1 MNNQEVE
8 EKKLKYEDEI
18 SMDDLHAY
26 KQQGFLARI
35 PYWIKA
41 VLLKYWFYGAICF
54 FVLMGLGG
62 AGANGENG
70 AIVCGL
76 IAGLVFDFIVY
87 GIYRAMDSDKKE
99 SRYYVMYKS
108 KKIWSVFVNIPYQLL
123 VFILGMLIMTS
134 IVATYKDPV
143 NNWFLQEPFSQ
154 ALVLT
159 ALDAVFVLIKN
170 LLVYLFRKK
179 IKRK

>member
-54 FVLMGLGG
+54 FVLIGLGG
-62 AGANGENG
+62 AGATGENG

-87 GIYRAMDSDKKE
+87 GIFRLMDSDKKE
-99 SRYYVMYKS
+99 SRYYVMYKT
-108 KKIWSVFVNIPYQLL
+108 KNVWSVFVNIPYQLL
-123 VFILGMLIMTS
+123 IFILGMWIMTS

-179 IKRK
+179 

>member
-1 MNNQEVE
+1 MNNQDVE
-8 EKKLKYEDEI
+8 DKKLKYEDEI

-26 KQQGFLARI
+26 KQQGFLTRV
-35 PYWIKA
+35 PYCIKA
-41 VLLKYWFYGAICF
+41 IFIKYWFYGVICF

-70 AIVCGL
+70 AIICGL
-76 IAGLVFDFIVY
+76 VAGLVFDFIVY
-87 GIYRAMDSDKKE
+87 GIFKLMDSDKKE
-99 SRYYVMYKS
+99 SKHYMMFKS
-108 KKIWSVFVNIPYQLL
+108 KRFYSVLINVPYQFV

-134 IVATYKDPV
+134 IIATYKDPV

-159 ALDAVFVLIKN
+159 VIDAVFMLIKN
-170 LLVYLFRKK
+170 LLVHLFKK
-179 IKRK
+179 K

>member
-26 KQQGFLARI
+26 KQQGFLARV
-35 PYWIKA
+35 PYCIKA

-54 FVLMGLGG
+54 FVLIGLGG
-62 AGANGENG
+62 AGATGENG

-159 ALDAVFVLIKN
+159 TLDAVFVLIKN

-179 IKRK
+179 

>member
-54 FVLMGLGG
+54 FVLMGLG
-62 AGANGENG
+62 ASLEKGENR
-70 AIVCGL
+70 AIACGL

-99 SRYYVMYKS
+99 SKHYMMFKS
-108 KKIWSVFVNIPYQLL
+108 KSVYSVLINVSYQLL

-179 IKRK
+179 

>member
-1 MNNQEVE
+1 M
-8 EKKLKYEDEI
+8 EI
-18 SMDDLHAY
+18 KERCFGCNYICIFWHWNLSVYILSYH
-26 KQQGFLARI
+26 RI
-35 PYWIKA
+35 
-41 VLLKYWFYGAICF
+41 FQ
-54 FVLMGLGG
+54 
-62 AGANGENG
+62 
-70 AIVCGL
+70 CGYCNYTS
-76 IAGLVFDFIVY
+76 VY
-87 GIYRAMDSDKKE
+87 GTGNYTCHN
-99 SRYYVMYKS
+99 MYKS

-179 IKRK
+179 

>member
-1 MNNQEVE
+1 MMSEEVK
-8 EKKLKYEDEI
+8 EKNLIDEEI

-41 VLLKYWFYGAICF
+41 ILLKYWFYGAICF
-54 FVLMGLGG
+54 FVLIGLGG
-62 AGANGENG
+62 AGATGENG

-134 IVATYKDPV
+134 IVATYKDPA

-154 ALVLT
+154 AVVLT

-179 IKRK
+179 

>member
-26 KQQGFLARI
+26 KQQGFLARV

-54 FVLMGLGG
+54 FVLMGLGASG
-62 AGANGENG
+62 AIGENG
-70 AIVCGL
+70 AIICGL

-87 GIYRAMDSDKKE
+87 GIFRLMDSDKKE
-99 SRYYVMYKS
+99 SRYYVMYKT
-108 KKIWSVFVNIPYQLL
+108 KKVWSVFINIPYQLL
-123 VFILGMLIMTS
+123 IFILGMWIMTS
-134 IVATYKDPV
+134 IVATYQDPV
-143 NNWFLQEPFSQ
+143 HNWFLQEPFSQ

-170 LLVYLFRKK
+170 LLVYLFR
-179 IKRK
+179 RK

>member
-54 FVLMGLGG
+54 FVLIGLGG
-62 AGANGENG
+62 AGATGENG

-134 IVATYKDPV
+134 IVAKYKDPV

-179 IKRK
+179 